1 MAIVDFMDHLGPE
14 KVFHVYDTE
23 TGMKGVIVVDTT
35 CYGAA
40 GGGTRMMPDIS
51 TREIFGL
58 ARAMTYKFSIFGL
71 PIGGSKAGIWA
82 DPTIQG
88 PRRKDL
94 LRAFGRGIK
103 PLLDSGIVIGADI
116 GTNGDDVESIYE
128 GAGISSTSEG
138 LAFQERDGE
147 PLENHATG
155 YGVVAAAKAACEA
168 KNITVNSA
176 SAAIEGFG
184 KVGGGVARYFE
195 ESGVTVTAIST
206 LNGTRYDPQGL
217 DIKKLLDL
225 RKEVGDK
232 VVEVYE
238 KGELFPVGDIFTLP
252 VDILIPGARPYVI
265 NAENVNSVKAS
276 IISSSAN
283 IPITDEAEDI
293 LFQKGT
299 LVVPDFIS
307 NAGGIMVALIDAMKG
322 TEEDIFKTLDRL
334 IPSVTL
340 EVLDESK
347 KDDTN
352 PRKYAMSQVEKTIL
366 EARKTGTQHSF
377 EEILVKVKKKFGL

>member
-1 MAIVDFMDHLGPE
+1 MAITDYMDRLGPE
-14 KVFHVYDTE
+14 KVLHVYDVK

-35 CYGAA
+35 FNGTA

-82 DPTIQG
+82 DPAMTGEQ
-88 PRRKDL
+88 RQDL

-103 PLLDSGIVIGADI
+103 PLIESGIVVGADI
-116 GTNGDDVESIYE
+116 GTNGDDVEAIYE
-128 GAGISSTSEG
+128 GAGVPSTSEG

-155 YGVVAAAKAACEA
+155 YGVVAAAKAACGA
-168 KNITVNSA
+168 ANIQVDQA

-217 DIKKLLDL
+217 DVKKLLDL
-225 RKEVGDK
+225 RKDIGDR
-232 VVEVYE
+232 VVEEYE
-238 KGELFPVGDIFTLP
+238 GGELLPVGDIFTLP

-265 NAENVNSVKAS
+265 TADNVNSVQAS
-276 IISSSAN
+276 VISSSAN
-283 IPITDEAEDI
+283 IPITNEAEAV
-293 LFQKGT
+293 LFEKGT
-299 LVVPDFIS
+299 RVVPDFVS

-322 TEEDIFKTLDRL
+322 TEADIFKTLDKM
-334 IPSVTL
+334 IPDVTL

-347 KDDTN
+347 KAGVN
-352 PRKYAMSQVEKTIL
+352 PRQYAMTKVENTIL
-366 EARKTGTQHSF
+366 NVRKTGTTQSF
-377 EEILVKVKKKFGL
+377 DEILVKVKQAFDM